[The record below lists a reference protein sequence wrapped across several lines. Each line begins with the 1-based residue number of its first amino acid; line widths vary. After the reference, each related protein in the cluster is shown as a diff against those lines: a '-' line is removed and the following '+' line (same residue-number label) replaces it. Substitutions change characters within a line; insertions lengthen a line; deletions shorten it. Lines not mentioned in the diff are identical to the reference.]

1 MSRRWRTP
9 WRSYPF
15 VELNFW
21 EFNRRGEVDENSSTA
36 AMARLLKFGE
46 ATMDRFSRDKLL
58 SMKTLKVTLEID
70 GSTIYSPVVNQLL
83 NLAAERKAEEIAI
96 IVTSIRYSD
105 RGRLGLPFG
114 LLSSSSVKSL
124 RLRGISFTRDRLPL
138 SLSSLRFVKLDY
150 VDFEDDQLLVNLIAS
165 SPLLETLTLNHI
177 TKLRKLQVCN
187 VTNLKTLK
195 VSYCNS
201 LEEIE
206 ISAAGLQTLHLEG
219 LDEVS
224 IIELIAPQLTV
235 LEFVHFESNVGDISA
250 LISKHKSLKSLTLV
264 GCDRLEKKLKLSN
277 PNLEEF
283 TLWATSELE
292 EIEFDSMPCL
302 AKFFLYCN
310 HPLANELKISEVGSI
325 AADTDEWKVDFS
337 IGIDIYTNQF
347 AALKNF
353 ISRFTQFRTVY
364 VRCFSMVTF
373 EEELV
378 VHDVHPRAIEHLK
391 IELELQPGINLR
403 ALLDGLF
410 WACRPRFLTM
420 VHGLSEVFL
429 NLTLQYSLKS
439 SSKDSGEGFNGHRS
453 WLHQLKDVKM
463 VMRYNKPR
471 VRRRQECACFELTWY

>member
-1 MSRRWRTP
+1 MSNHRKKSAATADDVISELPDEILHSILRRLSSSREAAITTVLSRRWRSP

-15 VELNFW
+15 VVFDFRDLN
-21 EFNRRGEVDENSSTA
+21 NR
-36 AMARLLKFGE
+36 ARLLKFGE

-364 VRCFSMVTF
+364 VRCFSMVS
-373 EEELV
+373 
-378 VHDVHPRAIEHLK
+378 
-391 IELELQPGINLR
+391 N
-403 ALLDGLF
+403 
-410 WACRPRFLTM
+410 
-420 VHGLSEVFL
+420 S
-429 NLTLQYSLKS
+429 
-439 SSKDSGEGFNGHRS
+439 
-453 WLHQLKDVKM
+453 
-463 VMRYNKPR
+463 
-471 VRRRQECACFELTWY
+471 